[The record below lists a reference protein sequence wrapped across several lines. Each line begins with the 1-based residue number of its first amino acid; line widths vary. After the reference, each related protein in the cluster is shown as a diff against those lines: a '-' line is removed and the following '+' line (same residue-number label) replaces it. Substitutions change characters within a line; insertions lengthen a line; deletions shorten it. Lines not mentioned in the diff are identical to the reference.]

1 MVVKKNVI
9 SIGKR
14 KTSIARAL
22 IKQGKGEVFVNG
34 RPVSNI
40 WSKFKVMRIKEPVMI
55 SGSPKDIDIFVNV
68 NGGGTWGQVDAS
80 RTAIG
85 NALVKYYGTKNKTL
99 KSKLL
104 NYDRSIIIS
113 DSRRTES
120 HKPSRSSAG
129 PRRTKQQSKR

>member
-1 MVVKKNVI
+1 MAKKKNVI
-9 SIGKR
+9 STGKR
-14 KTSIARAL
+14 KTSIARAV
-22 IKQGKGEVFVNG
+22 IKQGKGDTFVNG
-34 RPVSNI
+34 RPVSDV
-40 WSKFKVMRIKEPVMI
+40 WSRYKVMRLNEPFMI

-68 NGGGTWGQVDAS
+68 KGGGNWGQVDAS

-85 NALVKYYGTKNKTL
+85 NALVKHYGTKNKTL

-104 NYDRSIIIS
+104 NYDRSIMIS
-113 DSRRTES
+113 DSRRTEA